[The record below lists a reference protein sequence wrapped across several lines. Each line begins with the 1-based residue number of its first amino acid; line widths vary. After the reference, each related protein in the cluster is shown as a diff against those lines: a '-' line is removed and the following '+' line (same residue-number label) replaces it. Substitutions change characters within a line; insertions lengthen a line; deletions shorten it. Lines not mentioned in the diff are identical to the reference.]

1 MARERSVHE
10 VPVLV
15 LLLLCCGLT
24 LQILW
29 QTGQPALQA
38 TARALPPP
46 PRIDVL
52 KVTSLGESEALGRV
66 LMLWL
71 QAFDNQPGISIP
83 FRDLDY
89 GLVIGWLD
97 AILTL
102 APRSQYPLLAASRL
116 YAEVPAPVKQRQMLE
131 FVYQRFL
138 DDPNRRWQWLAHAA
152 VLAKHRLADL
162 SLALRY
168 AQAIASYATGKGVP
182 HWAKQMHIFVLED
195 MGEIETA
202 KVLLGALLDSGT
214 VTDPHEIQF
223 LTSRLNQLQS
233 RRHDPLPRNK

>member
-15 LLLLCCGLT
+15 LLLCCGLT

-29 QTGQPALQA
+29 ETGQPPPQA
-38 TARALPPP
+38 TARALPSP

-52 KVTSLGESEALGRV
+52 KVASLGEPEALGRL

-71 QAFDNQPGISIP
+71 QAFDNQPGISVP
-83 FRDLDY
+83 FRDLNY
-89 GLVIGWLD
+89 GHAIGWLD

-102 APRSQYPLLAASRL
+102 APRSQYPMLAASRL
-116 YAEVPAPVKQRQMLE
+116 YAEVPAPAKQRQMLE

-138 DDPNRRWQWLAHAA
+138 DDPNRRWPWLAHAV

-162 SLALRY
+162 PLALRY
-168 AQAIASYATGKGVP
+168 AQAIASHATGNDVP
-182 HWAKQMHIFVLED
+182 TWAKQMHIFVLED
-195 MGEIETA
+195 MGEIESA
-202 KVLLGALLDSGT
+202 KVLLGALLESGT
-214 VTDPHEIQF
+214 VIDPDEIEF

-233 RRHDPLPRNK
+233 RARPHTGE